1 MRFFHDIVNWQATA
15 KTMLNFRVCKMRGIS
30 LELSDCQI
38 LKLMDEA
45 GPAKDEAARVGQKV
59 RVTKTRR
66 YLCLDD
72 LRGHCP
78 CYEL

>member
-1 MRFFHDIVNWQATA
+1 VHWQATA
-15 KTMLNFRVCKMRGIS
+15 KTMINVQVCKIWEIL
-30 LELSDCQI
+30 LEFSESQI

-45 GPAKDEAARVGQKV
+45 GPAKHEAVRIGRKV

-72 LRGHCP
+72 LRGDCP
-78 CYEL
+78 CYGL